1 MAGGAPL
8 VVLGTS
14 KFATEIADF
23 ASDCPA
29 FELVAFVE
37 NLERDRCEGTLD
49 GLPIV
54 WIDDAAELAP
64 THLAV
69 CGLGTT
75 KRYRY
80 TDQAEA
86 LGFRFATVVHPA
98 AHVSSKTRL
107 GEGTVV
113 APGAVIGSHSTLG
126 RHVLVNKGA
135 IVGHHTEL
143 GDFASVHT
151 GARIAGS
158 CRVGT
163 RTFVGMGAVVI
174 DHRTVGSR
182 TVVGAGAVVT
192 QDLPDEVLVVGVPAR
207 VVEEGVE
214 PP

>member
-1 MAGGAPL
+1 MADRTPL

-14 KFATEIADF
+14 TFATEIADF
-23 ASDCPA
+23 VSDCPDLD
-29 FELVAFVE
+29 LVAFVE
-37 NLERDRCEGTLD
+37 NLDRERCRGTLD

-54 WIDDAAELAP
+54 WIDEAAELAS

-75 KRYRY
+75 KRYLF

-86 LGFRFATVVHPA
+86 HGFRFATVVHPA

-113 APGAVIGSHSTLG
+113 APGAVVGSHSTLG
-126 RHVLVNKGA
+126 RHVLVNKGGL
-135 IVGHHTEL
+135 VGHHTQL

-151 GARIAGS
+151 GAAIAGS

-163 RTFVGMGAVVI
+163 RTFVGMGARVL
-174 DHRTVGSR
+174 DHRSVGSR
-182 TVVGAGAVVT
+182 AVVGAGAVVT
-192 QDLPDEVLVVGVPAR
+192 KDVPDEALVVGVPAR
-207 VVEEGVE
+207 IVEEGVE